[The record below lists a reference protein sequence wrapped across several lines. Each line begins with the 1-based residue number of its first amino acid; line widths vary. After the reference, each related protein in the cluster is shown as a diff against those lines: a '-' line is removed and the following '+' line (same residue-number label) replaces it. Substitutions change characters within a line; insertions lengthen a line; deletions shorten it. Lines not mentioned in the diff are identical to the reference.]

1 MKKIIIV
8 DDDPA
13 IQDAFKLIFPRDIFE
28 LTVFA
33 NALPVLNSHFEPPDI
48 FILDKQLS
56 GVDGLDLCRFIKK
69 RIDTKNVP
77 VIILSASPNITQLA
91 MDAGAD
97 DILEK
102 PFRIQ
107 RLREMVDEQLQKVH
121 H

>member
-13 IQDAFKLIFPRDIFE
+13 IQDAFKLIFPPDIFE
-28 LTVFA
+28 LTVFT
-33 NALPVLNSHFEPPDI
+33 NALPLLNSLFEAPDI

-69 RIDTKNVP
+69 RVDTKNIP
-77 VIILSASPNITQLA
+77 VIILSASPNISRLA

-97 DILEK
+97 DTLEK

-107 RLREMVDEQLQKVH
+107 RLREMVDEQLQKFH